1 MDGEFKGE
9 RCKYWTLFFAT
20 LQLSDFTFGGGF
32 VIIPLMRR
40 KFVEELKWIG
50 EQEMLDLTAIAQS
63 SPGAVAVNASILLGY
78 RVCGFGGAMC
88 AMFATVLPPLVI
100 LSVISFF
107 YTAFRDNAVVN
118 LVMKG
123 MQAGVAAVICDV
135 VLTMSHTVLRS
146 KRKMDLLTLG
156 ASFLAVAVFKVNVM
170 LVILFCA
177 ALGALYTYFQHKRD
191 MQQGEAQR

>member
-1 MDGEFKGE
+1 MKSKKDLAWMF
-9 RCKYWTLFFAT
+9 CINLFISA
-20 LQLSDFTFGGGF
+20 FTFGGGYV
-32 VIIPLMRR
+32 VIPMIR
-40 KFVEELKWIG
+40 KYYVEKKRYFDEEELMKIA
-50 EQEMLDLTAIAQS
+50 AIAQS
-63 SPGAVAVNASILLGY
+63 SPGAIAVNMSALSGY
-78 RVCGFGGAMC
+78 RVAGRAGLAVGCVA
-88 AMFATVLPPLVI
+88 AVLPPLII
-100 LSVISFF
+100 LAAVSAVYALI
-107 YTAFRDNAVVN
+107 RDNAVVN